1 MFDETDMI
9 HSYSRADA
17 IEDGNLVDVSERAEH
32 AAGNM
37 MGFKVP
43 VAMTAAAWEALV
55 AWHDGRSPHE
65 MQQQED
71 KRLGDVL
78 LVALEA
84 AARER
89 NERYINFI
97 VDVIEQS
104 ETGSIVVPKHVVMTI
119 GPGDTPKP
127 VITIML
133 PEED

>member
-1 MFDETDMI
+1 MFDEIDMI

-17 IEDGNLVDVSERAEH
+17 IEDGNLVDVSERAEQ

-55 AWHDGRSPHE
+55 AWHDGTNSLDALLE
-65 MQQQED
+65 EE
-71 KRLGDVL
+71 KRLDDVL

-84 AARER
+84 AAKER
-89 NERYINFI
+89 NERCINFI
-97 VDVIEQS
+97 VDVMEKEAS
-104 ETGSIVVPKHVVMTI
+104 DSVVVPKHVVMII
-119 GPGDTPKP
+119 GPGDTPEP

>member
-1 MFDETDMI
+1 MFDEIDMI

-55 AWHDGRSPHE
+55 AWHDGTNSLDALLE
-65 MQQQED
+65 EE
-71 KRLGDVL
+71 KRLDDVL

-84 AARER
+84 AAKER
-89 NERYINFI
+89 NERCINFI
-97 VDVIEQS
+97 VDVMEKEAS
-104 ETGSIVVPKHVVMTI
+104 DSVVVPKHVVMII
-119 GPGDTPKP
+119 GPGDTPEP

>member
-17 IEDGNLVDVSERAEH
+17 IEDGNLVDVSECAKH

-43 VAMTAAAWEALV
+43 VAMTSAAWEALV
-55 AWHDGRSPHE
+55 AWHDGTNPLGAILE
-65 MQQQED
+65 EE
-71 KRLGDVL
+71 KRLDDVL